1 MRGKTNFTTDVKDID
16 KVFSLAL
23 DLARNDY
30 DLHGEDGKMA
40 RKEDL
45 ENYLRERINKDILHG
60 KTLFQAIRRNN
71 ILLYEIMEEIVNVG
85 IGENVIDSPFMNEF
99 AEVINRAFGEK
110 SYFYSEGGLL
120 TVSSFAGNHWDTN
133 RQSLD
138 VGEAITLPREWLY
151 IHVYDDLER
160 FLIGASSLERL
171 MDKIYKSFNKYIQDR
186 IYACFQNVAAAV
198 PAEFSKTGNSE
209 EAVGELVD
217 LVQAAGGYSNI
228 TIAGT
233 KGALRTLAGVV
244 PDKTFAETQKEAKA
258 MDGSIGNWEGN
269 KLMVIP
275 QTLKSGTFET
285 ALDNKKL
292 YILGSDVKPIK
303 VEIYGD
309 TRTASDPEGKVRNDM
324 SVDIQVQTAIGFGLV
339 LPAYFGVFTF
349 A

>member
-1 MRGKTNFTTDVKDID
+1 MKTNFNTDVE

-23 DLARNDY
+23 DLARDDC
-30 DLHGEDGKMA
+30 DLRTEEGSLMKKKDM
-40 RKEDL
+40 
-45 ENYLRERINKDILHG
+45 ENYLREKINKDILHG
-60 KTLFQAIRRNN
+60 RTLYQALRKNDTLIF
-71 ILLYEIMEEIVNVG
+71 EIIEEIVNIG
-85 IGENVIDSPFMNEF
+85 IGEDVINSPFIDEF
-99 AEVINRAFGEK
+99 VEIKNRALGEK
-110 SYFYSEGGLL
+110 SAFYSEGGLL

-133 RQSLD
+133 RQLLD
-138 VGEAITLPREWLY
+138 VGESITLPREWLY
-151 IHVYDDLER
+151 IHVYEDLER
-160 FLIGASSLERL
+160 FLLGITTLDKM

-186 IYACFQNVAAAV
+186 IYACFQNVATAV

-217 LVQAAGGYSNI
+217 LVQAAGGYDNI

-233 KGALRTLAGVV
+233 KGALRTLAGIV

-258 MDGSIGNWEGN
+258 MSGSIGNWEGN

-292 YILGSDVKPIK
+292 FIMGTDVKPIK
-303 VEIYGD
+303 MEIYGD
-309 TRTASDPEGKVRNDM
+309 TRTFMDTEGKIRNDM
-324 SVDIQVQTAIGFGLV
+324 SVDIQVQTAVGFGII
-339 LPAYFGVFTF
+339 LPSYFGVFTF